1 MRHTP
6 FPRSGEPV
14 STLGFGAMGFAGWFG
29 GESPGT
35 DPETDPGTDPE
46 SAWIDSLL
54 YALDR
59 GVTFIDTAR
68 AYGDSE
74 RIVGKALRQWSGP
87 RPFVA
92 TKVEQLAGQ
101 RGWGTPVD
109 PALAHPPG
117 HIRASAL
124 RSLQELGIDQ
134 LGLLQLH
141 IWWPAWG
148 AGGHW
153 MDELQQLKEDGLTR
167 HIGISIPDHR
177 SDMAL
182 PLVQSG
188 LIDSV
193 QTIVNIFDPLALDN
207 LLPACQEHQVAVIA
221 RCVLDEGG
229 LTGTLTE
236 DTVFP
241 EGDFRHGYFDE
252 IVPRA
257 VYLRKVDELRQYVP
271 RYAGSL
277 AALALKFVVQAAG
290 VTTAISSMQVREHCE
305 ANIAALEEDELP
317 AEICELL
324 RFKHRFIKNFNET
337 KIFQE
342 YR

>member
-1 MRHTP
+1 MHHSS
-6 FPRSGEPV
+6 FPRSGEPI
-14 STLGFGAMGFAGWFG
+14 SKLGFGAMGFAGWFG
-29 GESPGT
+29 GNGNDSES
-35 DPETDPGTDPE
+35 
-46 SAWIDSLL
+46 SWIDSLL

-59 GVTFIDTAR
+59 GVNFIDTAR
-68 AYGDSE
+68 AYGNSE
-74 RIVGKALRQWSGP
+74 RIVGKALSQWSGT

-92 TKVEQLAGQ
+92 TKVENLSGQ

-109 PALAHPPG
+109 PQLAHPPG
-117 HIRASAL
+117 HIRAGAQ
-124 RSLQELGIDQ
+124 RSLTELGLDHVD
-134 LGLLQLH
+134 LLQLH
-141 IWWPAWG
+141 IWWPTWG
-148 AGGHW
+148 VTGHW
-153 MDELQQLKEDGLTR
+153 MDELQQLKQEGLVR

-193 QTIVNIFDPLALDN
+193 QTIINIFDPTALDN
-207 LLPACQEHQVAVIA
+207 LLPACVEHDVAVIA

-241 EGDFRHGYFDE
+241 EGDFRYGYFDD
-252 IVPRA
+252 IVPRS
-257 VYLRKVDELRQYVP
+257 VYLEKVDELRQYVP
-271 RYAGSL
+271 QYAGSL
-277 AALALKFVVQAAG
+277 AALALKFVVQAEG
-290 VTTAISSMQVREHCE
+290 VTTAISSMQVREFCE
-305 ANIAALEEDELP
+305 ANIAALDEPELP
-317 AEICELL
+317 AEIHELL

-337 KIFQE
+337 KIFGE

>member
-6 FPRSGEPV
+6 FPRSGEPI
-14 STLGFGAMGFAGWFG
+14 SKLGFGAMGFAGWFG
-29 GESPGT
+29 ESK
-35 DPETDPGTDPE
+35 E
-46 SAWIDSLL
+46 SDWIDSLL
-54 YALDR
+54 YALDQ
-59 GVTFIDTAR
+59 GVSFVDTAR

-74 RIVGKALRQWSGP
+74 RIVGEALRQWTGQ

-92 TKVEQLAGQ
+92 SKVEQLAGQ

-109 PALAHPPG
+109 PERAHPPG
-117 HIRASAL
+117 HIRASTE
-124 RSLQELGIDQ
+124 RSLRELGLDHLDLI
-134 LGLLQLH
+134 QLH
-141 IWWPAWG
+141 IWWPMWG
-148 AGGHW
+148 VTGHW
-153 MDELQQLKEDGLTR
+153 MDELQELKQEGLVN

-182 PLVQSG
+182 PLVESG

-193 QTIVNIFDPLALDN
+193 QTIINIFDPIALDN
-207 LLPACQEHQVAVIA
+207 LVPICEKNGVAVIA

-229 LTGTLTE
+229 LTGSLTE
-236 DTVFP
+236 DTVFD

-252 IVPRA
+252 IVPRS
-257 VYLRKVDELRQYVP
+257 VYLEKVDALRQYVP
-271 RYAGSL
+271 AHAGSL
-277 AALALKFVVQAAG
+277 AALALKFVTQPAG
-290 VTTAISSMQVREHCE
+290 VTTAITSMHVREHCQ
-305 ANIAALEEDELP
+305 ANLAALDEPALP
-317 AEICELL
+317 AEIFDLL